1 MQRAFALGMLILITG
16 LLLLARPDSQA
27 KAVPSPGSGGFKWEY
42 KVYTEVDL
50 ANLSEAKTLED
61 SLNKLGEEGW
71 ELVAIKAVYETP
83 AAAAKKNSQALFV
96 LKRLKT
102 GK

>member
-1 MQRAFALGMLILITG
+1 MQRAFALGMVTLITG
-16 LLLLARPDSQA
+16 TLLFSLPSMQA
-27 KAVPSPGSGGFKWEY
+27 EAVPAPGPGGFKWEY

-50 ANLSEAKTLED
+50 ANLTEAKSLEA
-61 SLNKLGEEGW
+61 SLNKLGEDGW
-71 ELVAIKAVYETP
+71 ELVAIKAVYETT

-102 GK
+102 SK